1 MKYLLY
7 GIVEQDLAGCPP
19 GTCLLTAHGLA
30 AAVSAVEEMSSP
42 PSVSSLLA
50 YERVVEAIHAR
61 QAVIPL
67 RYGCVM
73 ENEAAVVR
81 LLEDHRQEYG
91 ALLARLL
98 GMTEMGIRILWPARA
113 GVLPN
118 FPSSPG
124 AAYLASL
131 RNRYNSAE
139 ALAPEEAQLA
149 DRIMG
154 LLSGCSTEQR
164 REVSSSSQGRSRFAI
179 LSDAENLRGT
189 VSAKGSANL
198 SSRRGEAVV
207 EWAMAAVQLRG
218 IFWLILWNARYGD
231 KSVMVLRDFR
241 RVLSD
246 FSYHI
251 LTH

>member
-7 GIVEQDLAGCPP
+7 GIVQQDLAGCSPEP
-19 GTCLLTAHGLA
+19 VMRVLTAHGLA

-50 YERVVEAIHAR
+50 YERVVEAIHTR

-73 ENEAAVVR
+73 ESESAVIR
-81 LLEDHRQEYG
+81 LLEDHRQEYE

-98 GMTEMGIRILWPARA
+98 GMTEMGIRVLWPARA
-113 GVLPN
+113 GVLPD

-131 RNRYNSAE
+131 RNRYNSAK

-149 DRIMG
+149 DQIMG
-154 LLSGCSTEQR
+154 LVSGCSTEQR
-164 REVSSSSQGRSRFAI
+164 REVSSSSQGRLVSLYFLTPNTYAEQFRHKARQI
-179 LSDAENLRGT
+179 SPPIGAKLLLSGPWPPYNFVA
-189 VSAKGSANL
+189 
-198 SSRRGEAVV
+198 SSG
-207 EWAMAAVQLRG
+207 
-218 IFWLILWNARYGD
+218 
-231 KSVMVLRDFR
+231 
-241 RVLSD
+241 
-246 FSYHI
+246 
-251 LTH
+251 